1 MTRERLDGWCEKGI
15 LGLVLAALVFGPLAL
30 GGVEALPFL
39 VLQGLVVGAVLLWG
53 LRLWL
58 VARPKLLWPPICWA
72 VLAFA
77 AYAVVRYR
85 QADVEY
91 AARQE
96 VVKVLVYAL
105 LFFVVLN
112 NLHRQEST
120 QIIVLTLAFLATGIC
135 FYAIYQYTAK
145 TGRVWWYPT
154 QYPGR
159 ASGTFICPNSLGGYL
174 EMLLP
179 LMLAYVLVGRVSHV
193 TKVFMG
199 YAALAMI
206 AGIGASLSR
215 GSWIAAGLAVFL
227 LVVALLLDRN
237 YRIQTF
243 ALAAL
248 LVLAGLYV
256 APKIEK
262 AHLRWNK
269 MFAQSGKVEDMRF
282 SIWRSATQ
290 MWRDNFWW
298 GVGPAQFDC
307 QFPCYRT
314 IDVQARPDRAHN
326 DYLNTLADWGLAGT
340 LLVASAWVLLYAGVF
355 KSWKTARGERDDF
368 SRKKSNKFA
377 LLVGTSLG
385 LAAMLA
391 HSLVDF
397 DMHIPAVAMLAVT
410 LMALL
415 TSQLRFATE
424 RHWFTAGLAT
434 KSLLTLMLLAA
445 TACLGLEGW
454 RAGVEHQYLQI
465 AAKSGKK
472 FTRARIAA
480 LEKAFAVEP
489 MNFETASEI
498 AESYRMHAFEG
509 NDDFEEALKK
519 ELADLER
526 EENPADTKP
535 QAIAP
540 GGNSYQAEAQKA
552 MEWYERAMKLNPH
565 NAENWSGCGM
575 CLDWIGQTE
584 KAGAYFERANELDP
598 NSYFISARMG
608 WHYVQLGDYAAA
620 RTWFNRSRLLDA
632 SADNFMPYQYLPVVN
647 QRLEEAANPAP
658 IHRTIPSGTP

>member
-15 LGLVLAALVFGPLAL
+15 LGLVLAALVFGPLAI
-30 GGVEALPFL
+30 GGAGALPML
-39 VLQGLVVGAVLLWG
+39 VLQALIAGAALLWG

-72 VLAFA
+72 VLAFT
-77 AYAVVRYR
+77 AYAIVRYF

-96 VVKVLVYAL
+96 LVKVIVYAL

-120 QIIVLTLAFLATGIC
+120 QIIVLTLALLATGIC
-135 FYAIYQYTAK
+135 FYAIYQYAAK

-179 LMLAYVLVGRVSHV
+179 LTLAYVLVGRVSHV
-193 TKVFMG
+193 TKIFLG
-199 YAALAMI
+199 YAAVAMI

-215 GSWIAAGLAVFL
+215 GSWLASGLAVFL
-227 LVVALLLDRN
+227 LVAALLLDRN

-248 LVLAGLYV
+248 LVLAGLYIV
-256 APKIEK
+256 PKIEK
-262 AHLRWNK
+262 AHLRWDR
-269 MFAQSGKVEDMRF
+269 MFAESGKVEDMRF
-282 SIWRSATQ
+282 SIWHSAIQ

-298 GVGPAQFDC
+298 GAGPAQFDC
-307 QFPCYRT
+307 QFPRYRT
-314 IDVQARPDRAHN
+314 IDVQARPDHAHN

-340 LLVASAWVLLYAGVF
+340 LLAAAAWVLLYAGVF

-377 LLVGTSLG
+377 LLVGASLG
-385 LAAMLA
+385 LAALLA

-397 DMHIPAVAMLAVT
+397 DMHIPANAMLAVT

-424 RHWFTAGLAT
+424 RHWFTAGAVT
-434 KSLLTLMLLAA
+434 KTVLTLALLAG
-445 TACLGLEGW
+445 TGYLGLEGW
-454 RAGVEHQYLQI
+454 RAGIEFNHLRV
-465 AAKSGKK
+465 AARAGKK
-472 FTRARIAA
+472 FTRTRIAA

-489 MNFETASEI
+489 MNFDTVNEI
-498 AESYRMHAFEG
+498 ADSYRMHAFEG
-509 NDDFEEALKK
+509 NDDSAEMLKR
-519 ELADLER
+519 ELAALER
-526 EENPADTKP
+526 EENPGAK
-535 QAIAP
+535 AEVIAP
-540 GGNSYQAEAQKA
+540 TGNGYQADSQKA
-552 MEWYERAMKLNPH
+552 LEWYERGLKLNPYF
-565 NAENWSGCGM
+565 ADNWSGYGM
-575 CLDWIGQTE
+575 CLDWLGQKE
-584 KAGAYFERANELDP
+584 KAGAYFQRANELDP
-598 NSYFISARMG
+598 NGCFTSARVG
-608 WHYVQLGDYAAA
+608 WHYVQTGDYAAA
-620 RTWFNRSRLLDA
+620 RTWFNRSRQLDA
-632 SADNFMPYQYLPVVN
+632 GADNLMPYQYLQVVN
-647 QRLEEAANPAP
+647 QRLEEAANPP
-658 IHRTIPSGTP
+658 KSQPNIPLGTP